1 MCVCMSVLLQKD
13 KAREIERRSISLLKT
28 KIRHTLSARV
38 HRNAQGL
45 SQTRTS
51 RDLWLNGDWS
61 LFHVSLC
68 VTFTHRLAKCV
79 PLSTR
84 PPPPRSTFQPHAHSL
99 FPDIAHCLATS
110 KGSILNMC
118 PFKTVQEFIAS
129 GPHYVSLLNRSHV
142 AALIRTYMYL
152 QCRQSTY
159 LRGVQIRMQAAFDNL
174 AAGKCCTVRYVHEC
188 TRGLISQC
196 KKSSNLF

>member
-1 MCVCMSVLLQKD
+1 MHAFIETRRASRRHARLVICGLMGTGVFFMFHCVLLLPTG
-13 KAREIERRSISLLKT
+13 LLSVSPS
-28 KIRHTLSARV
+28 RL
-38 HRNAQGL
+38 GL
-45 SQTRTS
+45 
-51 RDLWLNGDWS
+51 
-61 LFHVSLC
+61 
-68 VTFTHRLAKCV
+68 
-79 PLSTR
+79 
-84 PPPPRSTFQPHAHSL
+84 PPPRSTFQPHAHSL

-174 AAGKCCTVRYVHEC
+174 AAGKCCAARYVREC

-196 KKSSNLF
+196 KKSSNLFLNMLKLYY